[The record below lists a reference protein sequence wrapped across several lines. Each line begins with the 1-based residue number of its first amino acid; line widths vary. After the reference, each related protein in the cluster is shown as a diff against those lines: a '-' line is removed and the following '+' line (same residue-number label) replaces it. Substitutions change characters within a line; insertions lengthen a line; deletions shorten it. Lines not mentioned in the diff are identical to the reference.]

1 MSGTRRRKA
10 RTYWDEV
17 TLAMPYTFTRAVVDV
32 AHKYRMPPLEY
43 IRRALMLR
51 LEADGVRIEDYD
63 EAA

>member
-1 MSGTRRRKA
+1 M
-10 RTYWDEV
+10 
-17 TLAMPYTFTRAVVDV
+17 DV

-63 EAA
+63 GEAA